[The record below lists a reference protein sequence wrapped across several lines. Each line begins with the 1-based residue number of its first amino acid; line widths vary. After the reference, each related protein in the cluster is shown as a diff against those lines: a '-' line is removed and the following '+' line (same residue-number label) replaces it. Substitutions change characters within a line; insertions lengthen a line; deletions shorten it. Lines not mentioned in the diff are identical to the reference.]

1 LKLKSAH
8 DCASMI
14 EILKRR
20 GMEFQQQRPHTS
32 RLSNARLGTFG
43 SQERPL
49 TVQSSYSANR
59 AFVAPPDPIK
69 PSPIHMPVLEAGG
82 LSSQCSQHFGNT
94 ASSFAFQRPQKQSLL
109 QFPAHS
115 TSLQEPIHSFTTHDT
130 ENSTPAPD
138 LSRSNTAPFH
148 RTMDNAATGYS
159 DTSNQMH
166 MTATATSSH
175 GLDKPLNEHLSK
187 ASTLLSDQ
195 SNAQLETRDIA
206 SSSTENRNS
215 LYRPSLP
222 PSLRMP
228 ETLEHEMPPRRE
240 LPFKRPGS
248 HQSSSSRPSTTSKSV
263 YYNANGGSSDPPM
276 VSSFSSPAR
285 KSDAN
290 RPATAAS
297 SVKSAAASKK
307 SQPVEKPQAIH
318 ARPQSH
324 ASMLR
329 KTSSG
334 KTNAKVTKPAAPQST
349 FRRPSDLGELLR
361 ITKSLSERS
370 PNSNKVSRMD
380 STADAAYELDT
391 PPGTSSSLSKV
402 NAQSMNHPS
411 DSSITQAGA
420 AEAAS
425 LANYASQSREDRQ
438 TVLDE
443 FMISKLE
450 DPNFAVLCEDLDT
463 CWRKIALGL

>member
-1 LKLKSAH
+1 
-8 DCASMI
+8 MI

-32 RLSNARLGTFG
+32 RLSTARLGTSS

-49 TVQSSYSANR
+49 TVQGASYSANR

-69 PSPIHMPVLEAGG
+69 PSPIRMPVLEAGG
-82 LSSQCSQHFGNT
+82 LSSQHSQHFGNT
-94 ASSFAFQRPQKQSLL
+94 EGSFAFQRPQKQSLL

-115 TSLQEPIHSFTTHDT
+115 TPLQEPIHSFTTHDT
-130 ENSTPAPD
+130 ENRMPAPD
-138 LSRSNTAPFH
+138 FSRSNTAPFH
-148 RTMDNAATGYS
+148 RSMDDAATGYS

-175 GLDKPLNEHLSK
+175 GLDKPLNEHLSNGL
-187 ASTLLSDQ
+187 ALPSEQST
-195 SNAQLETRDIA
+195 AQMETRDIA
-206 SSSTENRNS
+206 SSSTENRSS

-222 PSLRMP
+222 PSLSMP

-276 VSSFSSPAR
+276 ASSFSSPAR
-285 KSDAN
+285 KSGVF

-297 SVKSAAASKK
+297 AKSAAVPKVA
-307 SQPVEKPQAIH
+307 QPAD

-324 ASMLR
+324 ASTLR
-329 KTSSG
+329 KNSSG
-334 KTNAKVTKPAAPQST
+334 KTNAKVTKPTAPQST

-361 ITKSLSERS
+361 ITKPLSERS
-370 PNSNKVSRMD
+370 PNSNKVSRTD

-391 PPGTSSSLSKV
+391 PPGTSSSPSKA
-402 NAQSMNHPS
+402 NAHEVAAPGHLS

-420 AEAAS
+420 ATEATS

>member
-1 LKLKSAH
+1 V
-8 DCASMI
+8 I
-14 EILKRR
+14 EILKQR
-20 GMEFQQQRPHTS
+20 GMEFQQQRPGTA
-32 RLSNARLGTFG
+32 RLNTARLGTSS
-43 SQERPL
+43 SQERPS
-49 TVQSSYSANR
+49 TVQASYSTNR
-59 AFVAPPDPIK
+59 AFVAHPGPPK
-69 PSPIHMPVLEAGG
+69 PSPIRMPVLEAGG
-82 LSSQCSQHFGNT
+82 LSSQHSQHFGN
-94 ASSFAFQRPQKQSLL
+94 AEGSFAFQRPQKQSLF

-115 TSLQEPIHSFTTHDT
+115 TSLQEAMHSFATRDT
-130 ENSTPAPD
+130 ENPMPVPD
-138 LSRSNTAPFH
+138 LSLSNTAPFH
-148 RTMDNAATGYS
+148 RSMDNAATGYS

-166 MTATATSSH
+166 MTATATSTH
-175 GLDKPLNEHLSK
+175 GLDKPVNEHPSK

-206 SSSTENRNS
+206 SPSTENRSS
-215 LYRPSLP
+215 LYQPSLP

-263 YYNANGGSSDPPM
+263 YYNATGGSSDPPRT
-276 VSSFSSPAR
+276 SSASSPVR
-285 KSDAN
+285 PSGVY

-297 SVKSAAASKK
+297 AKSVAAPKITR
-307 SQPVEKPQAIH
+307 PVDKTQATH
-318 ARPQSH
+318 TRPQSH
-324 ASMLR
+324 ASTLR

-334 KTNAKVTKPAAPQST
+334 KTSAKVTKPAAPQSL

-361 ITKSLSERS
+361 ITKPLSERS

-391 PPGTSSSLSKV
+391 PPGMSSSLSNV
-402 NAQSMNHPS
+402 NAQGINHPS
-411 DSSITQAGA
+411 DSSVTQPGVV
-420 AEAAS
+420 EADS